1 MLLIYNQPTIYIGD
15 FVGLTNTNF
24 PYSDMRAL
32 AAHVAACFPD
42 TRFFLCTDEAMPFIT
57 GAELFD
63 LCSHAAAVLDG
74 SGAPRHIAILG
85 PSSAAWLAGYF
96 AVLSAGRV
104 IVPLHD
110 GMQRQELADCLAL
123 SDCGLL
129 LYDER
134 RRETAEAL
142 SRAVPG
148 LQILELHTF
157 IQMLRKEERAFL
169 PDLKPDAVA
178 AMYFTSGTTGKARCV
193 MLTHRNMGSQISAI
207 TEAIPLSENDAGLS
221 LLPLSHTF
229 EMMTYVA
236 GALHC
241 GGTLYLNE
249 SVRTVKKNLR
259 EKRPT
264 ILVCVPLILQSLH
277 KEILSTAR
285 KQGRLEKLQ
294 RALRLNAA
302 LQRVGIDLS
311 ERLFGELRGL
321 LGGRLKTVI
330 CGGAALDAELMGFF
344 KALGI
349 EVLQGYGITECSPVV
364 SVNRPGKN
372 VIGSVGR
379 PLSCCDVKILGRE
392 ICVRGESVSPGYYND
407 SEATAESFR
416 DGWFHTGDLGRLDQK
431 GNLYFEGRIK
441 NLIILANG
449 ENVSPEELEE
459 KLYHAEGILDAVVYE
474 KGGKITAE
482 LFVDRA
488 LIPDLAAAW
497 RIVSPVNRSLAS
509 YKQIADIVLRETEF
523 EKTATRKIK
532 RYKLER

>member
-1 MLLIYNQPTIYIGD
+1 MDATKSN
-15 FVGLTNTNF
+15 LT
-24 PYSDMRAL
+24 YSDMRAL
-32 AAHVAACFPD
+32 AAHAAACFPD
-42 TRFFLCTDEAMPFIT
+42 TRFFLCADAAMPFIT

-63 LCSHAAAVLDG
+63 LCSRATAVLDG
-74 SGAPRHIAILG
+74 LGAPRHIAILG

-134 RRETAEAL
+134 RREVAEAL

-207 TEAIPLSENDAGLS
+207 AEAIPLSESDVGLS

-259 EKRPT
+259 EKQPT
-264 ILVCVPLILQSLH
+264 ILVVVPLILQTLH
-277 KEILSTAR
+277 KEIVNTAR

-294 RALRLNAA
+294 QTLRLNTA
-302 LQRVGIDLS
+302 LQHVGLDMS
-311 ERLFGELRGL
+311 KQLFGELRAL
-321 LGGRLKTVI
+321 LGGKLKTVI

-364 SVNRPGKN
+364 SVNRPGRN

-379 PLSCCDVKILGRE
+379 PLNCCEVQILERE
-392 ICVRGESVSPGYYND
+392 ICVRGESVSPGYYKD
-407 SEATAESFR
+407 PQATVESFR
-416 DGWFHTGDLGRLDQK
+416 DGWFHTGDLGRMDRK

-459 KLYHAEGILDAVVYE
+459 KLYQAEGILDAVVYARD
-474 KGGKITAE
+474 GKITAE
-482 LFVDRA
+482 LFVDRT
-488 LIPDLAAAW
+488 LIPDVPAAW
-497 RIVSPVNRSLAS
+497 RIVSPINRTLAS
-509 YKQIADIVLRETEF
+509 YKQITEIVLRETEF

-532 RYKLER
+532 RYTLER